1 MTITVSIVGR
11 PNTGKS
17 TLFNRL
23 VGKRLAL
30 VDDQPG
36 VTRDRREGK
45 ATLGDLNFKIF
56 DTAGLEE
63 AADESLEGRM
73 RSHTEQAVLKS
84 DVVLMLV
91 DARAGITPIDQ
102 HFADWLRGVPV
113 PVILAANK
121 CEGSGGES
129 GRLEAYSLGLGDPI
143 PLSAEHGEG
152 LTELYD
158 KLRPIV
164 DEAALDIAD
173 VEASTELQLAIVG
186 RPNTGKSTLVNYL
199 LGEERLLTGPEAG
212 ITHDSIA
219 VDWEYDGRPLKL
231 IDTAG
236 LRRRSRIDDKVER
249 LSAFDTS
256 RAIQYAQVVILMLDA
271 QSMLE
276 RQDLT
281 IARQVIQE
289 GRALIIAVNKWDSIK
304 NEKAALLTLNERLE
318 TSLTQ
323 VRGIPVVTLSAL
335 HGSGIKGL
343 MGAVFKTYKVWN
355 QRISTAKLN
364 EWLAVMLEVH
374 PPPLGSNG
382 RRIRLR
388 YITQTKARP
397 PTFAVWVSRAKDLPV
412 AYNRYLINGLRE
424 DFKFT
429 GVPIRLNIKT
439 GNNPY
444 VNKKNN

>member
-1 MTITVSIVGR
+1 MSITVSIVGR

-36 VTRDRREGK
+36 VTRDRREGVAK
-45 ATLGDLNFKIF
+45 LGDLSFKII
-56 DTAGLEE
+56 DTAGLEK

-73 RSHTEQAVLKS
+73 RLQTEQAVLGS

-91 DARAGITPIDQ
+91 DARVGITPMDQ
-102 HFADWLRGVPV
+102 HFADWLRTLSV
-113 PVILAANK
+113 PVILVANK
-121 CEGSGGES
+121 CEGRGGES
-129 GRLEAYSLGLGDPI
+129 GRLEAYGLSLGDPI

-152 LTELYD
+152 LAELYD
-158 KLRPIV
+158 ALRPIV
-164 DEAALDIAD
+164 DKVISGIVDREAA
-173 VEASTELQLAIVG
+173 TEMQLAIVG
-186 RPNTGKSTLVNYL
+186 RPNTGKSTLVNHL
-199 LGEERLLTGPEAG
+199 LREERLLTGPEAG
-212 ITHDSIA
+212 ITRDSIA
-219 VDWEYDGRPLKL
+219 LDWEYDGKPLKL

-249 LSAFDTS
+249 LSAFDTT
-256 RAIQYAQVVILMLDA
+256 RAIQYAQVVVLMLDA
-271 QSMLE
+271 QTMLE

-281 IARQVIQE
+281 IARQVIEE
-289 GRALIIAVNKWDSIK
+289 GRALIIAVNKWDLIK
-304 NEKAALLTLNERLE
+304 NEKAAMLTLNNRLE

-323 VRGIPVVTLSAL
+323 VRGIPIATLSAL

-343 MGAVFKTYKVWN
+343 MRAVFKIYDVWN
-355 QRISTAKLN
+355 RRISTAKLN

-397 PTFAVWVSRAKDLPV
+397 PTFAVWVSRPKDLPE

-424 DFKFT
+424 DFKFS

-439 GNNPY
+439 GENPY
-444 VNKKNN
+444 VKNK